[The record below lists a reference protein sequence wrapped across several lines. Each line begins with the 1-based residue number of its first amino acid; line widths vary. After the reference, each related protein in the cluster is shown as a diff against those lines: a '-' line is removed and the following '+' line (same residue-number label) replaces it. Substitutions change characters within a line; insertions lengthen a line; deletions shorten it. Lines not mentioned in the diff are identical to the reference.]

1 MQEITNH
8 KHKTFA
14 DEFILTGEAVAS
26 YQKAYPKS
34 KSESARVESYK
45 LLQNPTTA
53 NYIKV
58 KQLEIQNARQ
68 NNVLNELKSKDSSNI
83 LKREKIVEMQSNVT
97 KIAYNQFI
105 KSKDKQD
112 AELFIKAVESLN
124 KLEGYH
130 KATKTEVAISE
141 VKPIELI
148 EIFAKTEN
156 TESQ

>member
-1 MQEITNH
+1 MQEITNR

-34 KSESARVESYK
+34 KHESARVESYK
-45 LLQNPTTA
+45 ILQNPTIA
-53 NYIKV
+53 NYIKT

-68 NNVLNELKSKDSSNI
+68 NNVLNELKSKDSRNI
-83 LKREKIVEMQSNVT
+83 LEREKIVEMQSNVS
-97 KIAYNQFI
+97 KIAYNQFL

-112 AELFIKAVESLN
+112 GEFFIKSVESLN

-130 KATKTEVAISE
+130 KATKTESVVLISPQ
-141 VKPIELI
+141 PIFGNSSLDE
-148 EIFAKTEN
+148 
-156 TESQ
+156 

>member
-26 YQKAYPKS
+26 YQKAYS
-34 KSESARVESYK
+34 KATNESARVKSYN
-45 LLQNPTTA
+45 LLQNVTIA
-53 NYIKV
+53 NYIKA
-58 KQLEIQNARQ
+58 KRLEIQNARQ
-68 NNVLNELKSKDSSNI
+68 NNLTDTLKSKDSSNI
-83 LKREKIVEMQSNVT
+83 LKREKIAEMQSNVT

-105 KSKDKQD
+105 KSKEIKD
-112 AELFIKAVESLN
+112 AELFLKSVESLN

-156 TESQ
+156 T